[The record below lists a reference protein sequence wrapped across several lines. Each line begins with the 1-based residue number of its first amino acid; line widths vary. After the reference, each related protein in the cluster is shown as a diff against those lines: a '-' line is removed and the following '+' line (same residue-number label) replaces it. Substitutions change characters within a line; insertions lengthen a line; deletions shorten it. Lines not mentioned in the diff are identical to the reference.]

1 MNAVFFQTGY
11 VLKRQGLSIAGKYRL
26 YGLQNDE
33 PLLYIEEKVKWI
45 PPSTTV
51 HVYLDEKKKQEILT
65 LKDSPDDADRDVIDA
80 ESGQKIGGIVTSAD
94 NLTEFFIDAWVIT
107 DAANQP
113 IAKFA
118 ETSTGRSLMREVINH
133 EIPQQLDIKCGET
146 VVGEFRQKVKMVGY
160 ELTLDFSMDV
170 AHILDRRLGIAAA
183 IHVALHQGSE
193 TT

>member
-1 MNAVFFQTGY
+1 MNAVFSQTAY

-26 YGLQNDE
+26 HGPQNDK
-33 PLLYIEEKVKWI
+33 PLLYIEEKIKWI

-65 LKDSPDDADRDVIDA
+65 IKDRSDETDMDVIDA

-94 NLTEFFIDAWVIT
+94 NLTEFFTDAWAIT
-107 DAANQP
+107 DAADQP

-118 ETSTGRSLMREVINH
+118 ETNTGRSLVRELLTH
-133 EIPQQLDIKCGET
+133 DIPQQLDIKYGET
-146 VVGEFRQKVKMVGY
+146 VVGELRQKSKMVGY
-160 ELTLDFSMDV
+160 ELSLDFSMDV

-193 TT
+193 TD